1 MNRIEANQLLDRL
14 KDGETYSLEQI
25 SAALFATGDLY
36 AGMRSARVDTT
47 LSGQNQ
53 RSGCIDGAALVGG
66 HEGQHS
72 EDTRPG
78 WSKYLDCRDVQATKS
93 II

>member
-1 MNRIEANQLLDRL
+1 MNRTEANQLLDRL

-25 SAALFATGDLY
+25 SAALFVTGDLY

-53 RSGCIDGAALVGG
+53 RSGCIDGATLVGS
-66 HEGQHS
+66 HESQHS
-72 EDTRPG
+72 QDSRSG
-78 WSKYLDCRDVQATKS
+78 WSRYLDCRDVSPAQS